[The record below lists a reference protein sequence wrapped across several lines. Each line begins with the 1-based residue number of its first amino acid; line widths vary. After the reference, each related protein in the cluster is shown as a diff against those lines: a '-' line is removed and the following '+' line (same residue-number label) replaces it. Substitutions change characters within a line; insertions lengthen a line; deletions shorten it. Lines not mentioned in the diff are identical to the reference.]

1 MRRPFGVEVVGDPFD
16 VFAPGGVRHP
26 LRPLFRRWFTH
37 RLRLV
42 WGRACAADYVT
53 EQALQRRYPPAP
65 QAFVTHYSSVEVPP
79 TAFVKAPRSA
89 TSVDVSQL
97 MFVGTMAQLY
107 KAPDVLIDAVKMCV
121 NDGRDVELVLVGSGQ
136 YQLKVESRAAA
147 CGLANRVQFRGQL
160 TTPEAGRAELAQAA
174 LFLLPSRQ
182 QGLPHATIHAMPH

>member
-42 WGRACAADYVT
+42 CGRACAAAYVT

-65 QAFVTHYSSVEVPP
+65 QAFVTHYSSVELPP
-79 TAFVKAPRSA
+79 TAFVKAPRTA
-89 TSVDVSQL
+89 TSVDVSKL
-97 MFVGTMAQLY
+97 IFVGTMAQLY

-121 NDGRDVELVLVGSGQ
+121 NDVRDVDLVLFATAQSH
-136 YQLKVESRAAA
+136 LHVESRAAA
-147 CGLANRVQFRGQL
+147 
-160 TTPEAGRAELAQAA
+160 
-174 LFLLPSRQ
+174 
-182 QGLPHATIHAMPH
+182 